1 MWSWRRDAA
10 VCQRTARQPLCD
22 AGAPAV
28 MSTSPT
34 VQRLTEGAGRY
45 GAVLLRTYGIILA
58 FVVLVVVVAA
68 TSPGFGTR
76 TNIFN
81 LFSQWAPAGI
91 MAVAM
96 TFVILTGGFDLSIA
110 SGFSL
115 CAVTAAA
122 VGRTEDP
129 AVAFLAALGVG
140 LAIGLVNGVLIA
152 GININPFITTVGTG
166 FILNGIALVAT
177 GNIAYVVENPDFG
190 TIGAGRWHGFPYSGM
205 ILIFC
210 LLTGGLVLA
219 KTVYGQSIYAV
230 GGNAEASRLSG
241 IRVRT
246 TLASTYVLSGL
257 AMGLAGIITASQLN
271 SAQANINPNIVFDV
285 ITIVVVGGTSLAGGI
300 GSMWRTAVGLGIIAT
315 ISNAFSLAD
324 INPNY
329 QDILKGCIIIGA
341 LALDVAARRLAGRA
355 GTRPRVPAVRAHSD
369 VPPGSRGS

>member
-1 MWSWRRDAA
+1 M
-10 VCQRTARQPLCD
+10 TAP
-22 AGAPAV
+22 
-28 MSTSPT
+28 PT
-34 VQRLTEGAGRY
+34 PQRLMESAGRY
-45 GAVLLRTYGIILA
+45 RVVLLRTYGIVLA
-58 FVVLVVVVAA
+58 FVILVAVDAA
-68 TSPGFGTR
+68 LSPEFATR
-76 TNIFN
+76 LNIFN

-140 LAIGLVNGVLIA
+140 LAIGLVNGALVA
-152 GININPFITTVGTG
+152 GARINPFITTVGTG

-177 GNIAYVVENPDFG
+177 GNIAYTVNNPGFA
-190 TIGAGRWHGFPYSGM
+190 TIGAGRWHDFPYSGM

-210 LLTGGLVLA
+210 LLLGGLVLA
-219 KTVYGQSIYAV
+219 KTVYGQAIYAV

-241 IRVRT
+241 IRVRAT
-246 TLASTYVLSGL
+246 IGSTYVLSGL
-257 AMGLAGIITASQLN
+257 SMGVAGIIAASEVS

-285 ITIVVVGGTSLAGGI
+285 ITVVVVGGTSLTGGF

-315 ISNAFSLAD
+315 VSNAIILAN
-324 INPNY
+324 INPDY
-329 QDILKGCIIIGA
+329 QDIVKGCIIVGA
-341 LALDVAARRLAGRA
+341 LALDNYARRLAGRA
-355 GTRPRVPAVRAHSD
+355 RTQPRVPTLPAHPNT
-369 VPPGSRGS
+369 PPGDSGS